1 MSQSVSSPLLI
12 EGDTARVVS
21 PDRLVR
27 IGDLPGLR
35 EVRRLAVPAHV
46 ETLFG
51 LERFQ
56 HLQVLRYDG
65 SADLLGFRELL
76 DWLTAPAGNDEKFL
90 TRVATAMRAGRPI
103 SDDLMVIIAP
113 HMVPP
118 HALESWDRLM
128 ELFDDVVSRSNGY
141 GRQDV
146 CLCALNCGQLKRL
159 EYALY
164 MGFALAEKEYP
175 PSVARWYPP
184 SRRFSGED
192 RLWYGLSTLSGRSYR
207 EFYAV
212 KGEHDY
218 RHIQTKD
225 AYIAFLRKRLPLA
238 DTRAFQDMLDRLMDL
253 GVLSSDNFQAA
264 LDLALERQLSETIAF
279 LLERGRSRLCPAA
292 GGVDALDA
300 EFEL

>member
-1 MSQSVSSPLLI
+1 
-12 EGDTARVVS
+12 
-21 PDRLVR
+21 
-27 IGDLPGLR
+27 
-35 EVRRLAVPAHV
+35 
-46 ETLFG
+46 
-51 LERFQ
+51 
-56 HLQVLRYDG
+56 
-65 SADLLGFRELL
+65 
-76 DWLTAPAGNDEKFL
+76 
-90 TRVATAMRAGRPI
+90 
-103 SDDLMVIIAP
+103 
-113 HMVPP
+113 
-118 HALESWDRLM
+118 
-128 ELFDDVVSRSNGY
+128 
-141 GRQDV
+141 
-146 CLCALNCGQLKRL
+146 
-159 EYALY
+159 

-192 RLWYGLSTLSGRSYR
+192 RLRYGLSILFGRSYR

-264 LDLALERQLSETIAF
+264 LDLALERQLSETTAF

>member
-1 MSQSVSSPLLI
+1 
-12 EGDTARVVS
+12 
-21 PDRLVR
+21 
-27 IGDLPGLR
+27 
-35 EVRRLAVPAHV
+35 
-46 ETLFG
+46 
-51 LERFQ
+51 
-56 HLQVLRYDG
+56 
-65 SADLLGFRELL
+65 
-76 DWLTAPAGNDEKFL
+76 
-90 TRVATAMRAGRPI
+90 
-103 SDDLMVIIAP
+103 
-113 HMVPP
+113 MVPP
-118 HALESWDRLM
+118 HALERWDRLM

-238 DTRAFQDMLDRLMDL
+238 DTRAFQNMLDRL
-253 GVLSSDNFQAA
+253 
-264 LDLALERQLSETIAF
+264 LDLVIRVASGELTAAERLDGRELFCVARRHGYHRKDPQALRDHARECGA
-279 LLERGRSRLCPAA
+279 C
-292 GGVDALDA
+292 
-300 EFEL
+300 